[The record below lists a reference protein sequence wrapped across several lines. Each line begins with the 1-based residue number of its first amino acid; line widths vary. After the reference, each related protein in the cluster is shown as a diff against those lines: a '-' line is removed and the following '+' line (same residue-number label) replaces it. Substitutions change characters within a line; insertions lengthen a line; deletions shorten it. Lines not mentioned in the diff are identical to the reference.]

1 VAVHLITGGAGFIGS
16 HLADLLIDGNH
27 ILVADDLSNGR
38 AEFLQKGFA
47 SKTLTL
53 IETDLATESGWE
65 PICRQVERTGPP
77 ERIWHL
83 AANSDIPA
91 GIKDATVD
99 LRRTFQTTFLAI
111 EFAKKV
117 GCSEFAFSSTS
128 AVYGE
133 SDTVLFE
140 SAGPLMPI
148 SNYGAM
154 KAAAEACV
162 SAFAHAGA
170 RRAWIFR
177 FPNVIGP
184 RSTHGVIRDLIC
196 KLMKD
201 PERLEV
207 LGDGTQQKPYLHVTE
222 LLEAMLFISRN
233 DPGPLGLY
241 NIGPNDAGVTVRFI
255 AESVLEAV
263 SPNAKICYT
272 GGDRGWPGDVPK
284 FRYDI
289 SKLRT
294 LGWTPKFGS
303 REAVQRAVSEIQAE
317 LGCH

>member
-1 VAVHLITGGAGFIGS
+1 MAVHLITGGAGFIGS
-16 HLADLLIDGNH
+16 HLADLLLGENH
-27 ILVADDLSNGR
+27 VLVADDLSNGR
-38 AEFLQKGFA
+38 AEFLQKA
-47 SKTLTL
+47 IAANAVTL
-53 IETDLATESGWE
+53 IETDLATDIGWE
-65 PICRQVERTGPP
+65 PIYRAVERSGPLQ
-77 ERIWHL
+77 RIWHL

-91 GIKDATVD
+91 GIRDANVD
-99 LRRTFQTTFLAI
+99 FRRTFLTTFLAV

-117 GCSEFAFSSTS
+117 GCPEFAFASTS

-133 SDTVLFE
+133 SDAILSETV
-140 SAGPLMPI
+140 GPLLPI

-154 KAAAEACV
+154 KAAGEACV
-162 SAFAHAGA
+162 SAFAHAGG
-170 RRAWIFR
+170 RQGWIFR

-201 PERLEV
+201 PQRLEV

-222 LLEAMLFISRN
+222 LLAAMLFISQN
-233 DPGPLGLY
+233 DSGPLGLY
-241 NIGPNDAGVTVRFI
+241 NIGPNDAGITVQCI
-255 AESVLEAV
+255 AELVIAAV
-263 SPNAKICYT
+263 SPSATITYT

-289 SKLRT
+289 SKLRS

-303 REAVQRAVSEIQAE
+303 REAVQRAVAEIKTE
-317 LGCH
+317 LG

>member
-16 HLADLLIDGNH
+16 HLADLLVAENH
-27 ILVADDLSNGR
+27 VLVADDLSNGR
-38 AEFLQKGFA
+38 AEFLQKA
-47 SKTLTL
+47 ISADAVTL
-53 IETDLATESGWE
+53 IETDLATDAGWE
-65 PICRQVERTGPP
+65 PIYRAVELTGPLQ
-77 ERIWHL
+77 RIWHL

-91 GIKDATVD
+91 GIRDANVD
-99 LRRTFQTTFLAI
+99 FRRTFLTTFLAV
-111 EFAKKV
+111 EFARKV
-117 GCSEFAFSSTS
+117 GCSEFAFASTS

-133 SDTVLFE
+133 SDAILSE

-154 KAAAEACV
+154 KAAGEACV
-162 SAFAHAGA
+162 SAFAHAGE

-196 KLMKD
+196 KLRKD
-201 PERLEV
+201 PQRLEV
-207 LGDGTQQKPYLHVTE
+207 LGDGTQQKPYLHITE
-222 LLEAMLFISRN
+222 LLDAMLFIPQN
-233 DPGPLGLY
+233 DAGPLGLY
-241 NIGPNDAGVTVRFI
+241 NIGPTDAGVTVQCI
-255 AESVLEAV
+255 AELVIAAV
-263 SPNAKICYT
+263 SPGATIAYT

-289 SKLRT
+289 SKLRS

-303 REAVQRAVSEIQAE
+303 REAVQRAVGEIKAE
-317 LGCH
+317 LG

>member
-1 VAVHLITGGAGFIGS
+1 
-16 HLADLLIDGNH
+16 
-27 ILVADDLSNGR
+27 
-38 AEFLQKGFA
+38 
-47 SKTLTL
+47 
-53 IETDLATESGWE
+53 
-65 PICRQVERTGPP
+65 
-77 ERIWHL
+77 L

-91 GIKDATVD
+91 GVKDANVD
-99 LRRTFQTTFLAI
+99 FRKTFLTTFLAV
-111 EFAKKV
+111 EFAKRV
-117 GCSEFAFSSTS
+117 ECPEFAFSSTS

-133 SDTVLFE
+133 NDAILSEMV
-140 SAGPLMPI
+140 GPLMPI

-154 KAAAEACV
+154 KAAGEACV
-162 SAFAHAGA
+162 SAFAHAG
-170 RRAWIFR
+170 RRRGWIFR

-201 PERLEV
+201 PQRLEV

-222 LLEAMLFISRN
+222 LIEAMVFIARN

-241 NIGPNDAGVTVRFI
+241 NIGPQDAGATVQFI
-255 AESVLEAV
+255 AESVLAAV
-263 SPNAKICYT
+263 SPKATLSYT

-289 SKLRT
+289 SKLRS

-303 REAVQRAVSEIQAE
+303 HEAVQRAVAEIKAE
-317 LGCH
+317 LG

>member
-1 VAVHLITGGAGFIGS
+1 MAVHLITGGAGFIGS
-16 HLADLLIDGNH
+16 HLADLLIDENQVL
-27 ILVADDLSNGR
+27 IADDLSAGR
-38 AEFLQKGFA
+38 VEFLEKGLA
-47 SKTLTL
+47 SNAVTL
-53 IETDLATESGWE
+53 IKTDIATENGWE
-65 PICRQVERTGPP
+65 PIYRALDRIGPLK
-77 ERIWHL
+77 RIWHL

-91 GIKDATVD
+91 GVKDANVD
-99 LRRTFQTTFLAI
+99 FRKTFLTTFLAI
-111 EFAKKV
+111 EFAKRV
-117 GCSEFAFSSTS
+117 ECPEFAFSSTS

-133 SDTVLFE
+133 NDAILSEMV
-140 SAGPLMPI
+140 GPLMPI

-154 KAAAEACV
+154 KAAGEACV
-162 SAFAHAGA
+162 SAFAHAG
-170 RRAWIFR
+170 RRRGWIFR

-201 PERLEV
+201 PQRLEV

-222 LLEAMLFISRN
+222 LIEAMVFIARN

-241 NIGPNDAGVTVRFI
+241 NIGPQDAGATVQFI
-255 AESVLEAV
+255 AESVLAAV
-263 SPNAKICYT
+263 SPKATLSYT

-289 SKLRT
+289 SKLRS

-303 REAVQRAVSEIQAE
+303 REAVQRAVAEIKAE
-317 LGCH
+317 LG

>member
-1 VAVHLITGGAGFIGS
+1 MAVHLITGGAGFIGS
-16 HLADLLIDGNH
+16 HLADLLVDRGQVLI
-27 ILVADDLSNGR
+27 ADDLSNGR
-38 AEFLQKGFA
+38 TEFLQKATA
-47 SKTLTL
+47 SKALTL
-53 IETDLATESGWE
+53 IETDVATEIGWE
-65 PICRQVERTGPP
+65 PVYRTVERTGPP
-77 ERIWHL
+77 QCIWHL

-91 GIKDATVD
+91 GIRDANID
-99 LRRTFQTTFLAI
+99 FRRTFLTTFLAV
-111 EFAKKV
+111 EFAKQV
-117 GCSEFAFSSTS
+117 GCSEFAFASTS

-133 SDTVLFE
+133 SDAILSETV
-140 SAGPLMPI
+140 GPLMPI

-154 KAAAEACV
+154 KAAGEACV

-196 KLMKD
+196 KLLKD
-201 PERLEV
+201 PQRLEV

-222 LLEAMLFISRN
+222 LLNAMLFISQN
-233 DPGPLGLY
+233 DSGPLGLY
-241 NIGPNDAGVTVRFI
+241 NIGPNDAGVTVRCI

-263 SPNAKICYT
+263 SPKATISYT

-289 SKLRT
+289 SKLRS

-303 REAVQRAVSEIQAE
+303 REAVQRAVAEIKAE
-317 LGCH
+317 LD

>member
-1 VAVHLITGGAGFIGS
+1 MAVHLITGGAGFIGS

-65 PICRQVERTGPP
+65 PICRQVERTGPLQ
-77 ERIWHL
+77 RIWHL

-91 GIKDATVD
+91 GINDANID
-99 LRRTFQTTFLAI
+99 FRRTFLTTFLAL
-111 EFAKKV
+111 EFAKRIE
-117 GCSEFAFSSTS
+117 CPEFAFASTS

-133 SDTVLFE
+133 NDAILSE

-154 KAAAEACV
+154 KAAGEGCV

-177 FPNVIGP
+177 FPNVVGP

-222 LLEAMLFISRN
+222 LLDAMLFISRN
-233 DPGPLGLY
+233 HSGPLGLY
-241 NIGPNDAGVTVRFI
+241 NIGPNDAGVTVRCI
-255 AESVLEAV
+255 AEWVLEAV
-263 SPNAKICYT
+263 SPRATISYT

-289 SKLRT
+289 SKLRS

-303 REAVQRAVSEIQAE
+303 GEAVQRAVAEIKAE
-317 LGCH
+317 LA

>member
-1 VAVHLITGGAGFIGS
+1 MAVHLITGGAGFIGS
-16 HLADLLIDGNH
+16 HLADLLVDGGQVL
-27 ILVADDLSNGR
+27 IADDLSNGR
-38 AEFLQKGFA
+38 AEFLEKA
-47 SKTLTL
+47 MSSNALTL
-53 IETDLATESGWE
+53 IKTDIATEIGWG
-65 PICRQVERTGPP
+65 PIYRAVERTGPLQC
-77 ERIWHL
+77 IWHL

-91 GIKDATVD
+91 GINDASID
-99 LRRTFQTTFLAI
+99 FRRTFLTTFLAL
-111 EFAKKV
+111 EFAKRV
-117 GCSEFAFSSTS
+117 GCPEFAFASTS

-133 SDTVLFE
+133 NDAILSE

-154 KAAAEACV
+154 KAAGEACV

-177 FPNVIGP
+177 FPNVVGP

-222 LLEAMLFISRN
+222 LLDAMLFISRN
-233 DPGPLGLY
+233 HSGPLGLY
-241 NIGPNDAGVTVRFI
+241 NIGPNDAGVTVRCI
-255 AESVLEAV
+255 AEWVLETV
-263 SPNAKICYT
+263 SPRATISYT

-289 SKLRT
+289 SKLRS

-303 REAVQRAVSEIQAE
+303 GDAVQRAVAEIKAE
-317 LGCH
+317 LA